1 MVFWIVDFSKSVALM
16 GVYNHRFFQE
26 FLQKEMEK
34 AEREGEVFSLL
45 MIDIDHF
52 KKFNDRY
59 GHQTGD
65 LVLKEVAMVI
75 RDSLRASDI
84 VARYG
89 GEEFAVVL
97 PGVDRDD
104 AMIVAEKIRKTIEK
118 HNIVQEYGKEVLH
131 VTVSIGVAT
140 LTFGMTR
147 DQLISEADR
156 ALYRA
161 KGEGR
166 NRIATI

>member
-1 MVFWIVDFSKSVALM
+1 VVF
-16 GVYNHRFFQE
+16 
-26 FLQKEMEK
+26 
-34 AEREGEVFSLL
+34 
-45 MIDIDHF
+45 
-52 KKFNDRY
+52 
-59 GHQTGD
+59 
-65 LVLKEVAMVI
+65 
-75 RDSLRASDI
+75 
-84 VARYG
+84 
-89 GEEFAVVL
+89 

-104 AMIVAEKIRKTIEK
+104 AMIVAGKIRKTIEK